1 MAATILQ
8 GASPIPCTVPLLDMV
23 QHPMPSLLL
32 DFRSQSASGRFER
45 MKSHSKELDP
55 WALQWIQFCL
65 AMLCCCRA
73 KVFRQRTLS
82 GHLRADAIWL
92 QATIARYRKWC
103 LTETCCK
110 RRQIVAHHHKS
121 AVKFGGHG
129 SLGIFSFK
137 RSFPALTKNLSCRYH
152 STRHARLA
160 SQRSGVAIL
169 QFGLGKWWMPNSMIN
184 ERIQISK
191 NIKFLS
197 FWKHKFQVPN

>member
-8 GASPIPCTVPLLDMV
+8 NANPILCTVPLLDMV

-55 WALQWIQFCL
+55 WALQRIQFCL

-103 LTETCCK
+103 LTETCCE

-121 AVKFGGHG
+121 AVKLVDMEVWAFSPSSVHSLLWQRILAAGTTRLDTLDSLRKGQELPFCSLAWENDGGQIQW
-129 SLGIFSFK
+129 SMKESKSPKTSSF
-137 RSFPALTKNLSCRYH
+137 
-152 STRHARLA
+152 
-160 SQRSGVAIL
+160 
-169 QFGLGKWWMPNSMIN
+169 
-184 ERIQISK
+184 
-191 NIKFLS
+191 
-197 FWKHKFQVPN
+197 